1 MGNKNNGLDLN
12 EINMMACDDD
22 EEDESVNGEMPS
34 KLFERLLKLRTIL
47 ISGEINKA
55 LADKVMKNLLVLEAD
70 SDEPVTVFIDSPGGD
85 ADAGFAIFDFLRFVK
100 PEIKTVCA
108 GLTASAGS
116 LILLAAKP
124 ENRLSLPNSR
134 ILIHQPLGG
143 AMGSATEIAIQA
155 EQILKLK
162 SRINDLIARET
173 GQPIEKVERDT
184 ERDYWMTAEEAREYG
199 LIKRVVAR
207 RADI

>member
-1 MGNKNNGLDLN
+1 MGNNKNRSDLKDLDMLG
-12 EINMMACDDD
+12 CD
-22 EEDESVNGEMPS
+22 EEEEDKVDGEIPAR
-34 KLFERLLKLRTIL
+34 LFERLLKLRTIL
-47 ISGEINKA
+47 ISGEINKT

-70 SDEPVTVFIDSPGGD
+70 SDEPITVFIDSPGGD

-116 LILLAAKP
+116 LILLAARK
-124 ENRLSLPNSR
+124 ENRLSFPNAR

-162 SRINDLIARET
+162 GRINELIAAET
-173 GQPIEKVERDT
+173 GQPIVKVERDT
-184 ERDYWMTAEEAREYG
+184 ERDYWMTADEAKEYG
-199 LIKRVVAR
+199 LISRVIVFR
-207 RADI
+207 SDI